1 MERTLDLQFAEPVT
15 PYRDRM
21 QDLTDETLMGRVGAG
36 DHDAFRALI
45 DRHLARANAL
55 AFRILGR
62 RAEAEEVAQ
71 EAFLRVWTTAP
82 RWNVEGAL
90 FRTWFSRVLTN
101 LCIDRKRRPGMDPME
116 AAGDPVDPA
125 PAADATIEAREQGAQ
140 VAAAIAELPERQRV
154 ALALCYWQEMSNI
167 EAAEVMQIS
176 VGAVESLLVRAR
188 RSLKE
193 KLEHRMGRS

>member
-1 MERTLDLQFAEPVT
+1 MDLQIDALVT
-15 PYRDRM
+15 PDREKM
-21 QDLTDETLMGRVGAG
+21 QDLTDETLMGRVATG
-36 DHDAFRALI
+36 DHAAFRALV
-45 DRHLARANAL
+45 DRHVARATAL
-55 AFRILGR
+55 AYRILGR
-62 RAEAEEVAQ
+62 RAEAEEVVQ

-82 RWNVEGAL
+82 RWNLDGAL

-101 LCIDRKRRPGMDPME
+101 LCIDRRRRPRMDPME
-116 AAGDPVDPA
+116 AAGDPADPS
-125 PAADATIEAREQGAQ
+125 PGADAAIEERQRGAL
-140 VAAAIAELPERQRV
+140 VAAAMAELPERQRV

-193 KLEHRMGRS
+193 KLAHRLGRSEQG